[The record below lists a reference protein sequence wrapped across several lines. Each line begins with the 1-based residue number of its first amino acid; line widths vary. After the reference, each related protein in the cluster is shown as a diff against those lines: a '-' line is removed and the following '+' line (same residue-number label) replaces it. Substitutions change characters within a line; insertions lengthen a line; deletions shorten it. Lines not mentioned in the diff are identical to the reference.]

1 MTIITNKISLRSAAL
16 TAGLA
21 ILIMA
26 MAAPFAELYAFPK
39 FVVPGKAVETAKNIL
54 SNQGLFRACIFSYLI
69 TFVCDIIAA
78 WALYLL
84 LKPVNEDL
92 SLLAALFRLVYTVI
106 ALVALINLVSIL
118 GLLLRS
124 DFESAQLYN
133 QVISSL
139 NAFKSGWYF
148 GIIFFGIHL
157 GILGFLVFKSH
168 YIPRILGLFLI
179 VAGLGYLINGLKP
192 YLFPTI
198 NLDFAKFTFYG
209 ELIFMLW
216 LLIKGWRIQEPS

>member
-1 MTIITNKISLRSAAL
+1 MTIRTNKISLRSAAL
-16 TAGLA
+16 IAGLA
-21 ILIMA
+21 IFIMA
-26 MAAPFAELYAFPK
+26 MAAPFAEIYAFPK
-39 FVVPGKAVETAKNIL
+39 FFVPGKAAETAKNIL
-54 SNQGLFRACIFSYLI
+54 ANQGLFRVCIFSYLI
-69 TFVCDIIAA
+69 TFVCDLIAA

-92 SLLAALFRLVYTVI
+92 SFLSALFRFVYAVIALAALT
-106 ALVALINLVSIL
+106 NLVSIL
-118 GLLLRS
+118 GLLRS
-124 DFESAQLYN
+124 DFESDQWYN
-133 QVISSL
+133 HIMSSL
-139 NAFKSGWYF
+139 DAFKSGWYF

-157 GILGFLVFKSH
+157 GLLGFLVFKSH